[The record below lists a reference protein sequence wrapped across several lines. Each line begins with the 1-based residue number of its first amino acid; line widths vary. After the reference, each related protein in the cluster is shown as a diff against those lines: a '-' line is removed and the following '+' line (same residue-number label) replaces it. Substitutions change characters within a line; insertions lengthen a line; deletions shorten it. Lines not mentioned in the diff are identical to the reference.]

1 MEAKYNISAG
11 QDPRWQYDGVT
22 PEEMEERFQRLMDEY
37 AGGVGQFFKFNEEQ
51 LNHALKHIRMM
62 RDQVNRLFATD
73 LHDLVLV
80 HDVIDRLDV
89 AEVVVMHLRERR
101 ETRWPGWQT
110 RTDYP
115 DVDPNLDCFINSR
128 KNLKTGEIEMIK
140 RPYEQIL
147 PGDRTKA
154 PSPIPLSAEKA

>member
-1 MEAKYNISAG
+1 MEAKYNIPDG

-22 PEEMEERFQRLMDEY
+22 PEEMEERLQRLMDEY
-37 AGGVGQFFKFNEEQ
+37 AGGVGQFFKCNEEQ
-51 LNHALKHIRMM
+51 LNYALKHIRTMK
-62 RDQVNRLFATD
+62 DQVDRLFATD
-73 LHDLVLV
+73 LHNLVLV

-89 AEVVVMHLRERR
+89 AEVVVIHMRERR

-115 DVDPNLDCFINSR
+115 HINPELDCFVNSR
-128 KNLKTGEIEMIK
+128 KDLKTGEIEMIK

-147 PGDRTKA
+147 PGNRKKS
-154 PSPIPLSAEKA
+154 PSPVPLAAEKA